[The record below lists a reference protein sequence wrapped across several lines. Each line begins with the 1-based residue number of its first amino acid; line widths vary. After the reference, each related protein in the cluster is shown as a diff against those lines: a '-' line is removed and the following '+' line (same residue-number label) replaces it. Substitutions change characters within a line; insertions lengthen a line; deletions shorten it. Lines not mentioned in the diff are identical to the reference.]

1 MGGWL
6 VRRRSIGISPHS
18 TCRSLM
24 EVKRSTP
31 RHLRNLFGI
40 IIDNTNKSKEIL
52 SALEL
57 ALQVADDYNDDHSQI
72 SIEKIVN
79 YTDVSD
85 GYALSDLMC
94 WQVEQM
100 VFAIFGV
107 SHSVTYNVLQSYS
120 QSLQIPWITAN
131 PARSSAFEQYSFQL
145 SLCPTFVDA
154 VADFIKYF
162 QWKKIYYL
170 FDSDDGLW
178 RLQHLFEAFRP
189 PSRTLAVDARR
200 IKNPWDVY
208 DILRQLD
215 RSDPYFERRIVL
227 DLSSKE
233 AYNAVMAQVID
244 VGMNRDGYH
253 YILGLLSITELDLNV
268 FQHGGVNITG
278 FQLIDESSDLV
289 QSFYRKWR
297 YSIGKDRIDS
307 SISPS
312 VKAALTIDG
321 IAVLTYALKTI
332 WDNKR
337 LRKMVYRTRRGKL
350 FNTNESGGLDCP
362 VNTSGAISE
371 WKHNNRRNEKCKS
384 ILASIHG
391 VSGYLH
397 FDKYGQRDGYKLDV
411 YQLQYKTELRKVG
424 VWSKQ
429 GFKTKLVAPNDAA
442 SGRMFDSN
450 VTWRITT
457 IMEAPYVMEKKNNED
472 GHPLPQHEG
481 YIIDLAKK
489 VSDIVN
495 FKYHFHLVKDGKYGA
510 RVNGT
515 WNGMI
520 GELINND
527 ADIAMAP
534 LTITKIR
541 EIVVDFTKPFQKTA
555 ISIMIKKPEKQK
567 PGVFSFKEPLSDYV
581 WLCVI
586 IGFLQSASGRIA
598 GSAWWFFTLILIS
611 SYTANL
617 AAFLTVEK
625 LITSIDSVDD
635 LVGQTSVRYGILNS
649 GSSYSFFNSSR
660 VVVYEK
666 MFQFMTNAVP
676 SVFVN
681 SNEEGWRRV
690 ITEKG
695 KYAYLLES
703 AFNEYFNQKRPCH
716 TMTVGEDFD
725 HKGYGIATKPNFA
738 LTARLNLAVLQLRE
752 IGELIKLEQR
762 WWYDKGECGTL
773 DSTDHSQRALT
784 LSNVSGIFH
793 ILIAGL
799 LMAMVV
805 ALFEYLIKRR
815 VRGSSKKY
823 QINSNSGSASVEKS
837 IHDPTKSE
845 QNPKNDQQYRG
856 SWRTYNNIVCD
867 LPLDGKAEQRLKE
880 KVYAITPNMLS
891 PILYSSLVVDS
902 TSKCLNVGVKILG
915 PLRPPLRTLTFKL
928 KAVLHRGCRRMKD
941 QETE

>member
-1 MGGWL
+1 ME
-6 VRRRSIGISPHS
+6 RRRNSVICQMKGKITKLFLISFLLLYIDVSGTYSGAIRIG
-18 TCRSLM
+18 
-24 EVKRSTP
+24 V
-31 RHLRNLFGI
+31 
-40 IIDNTNKSKEIL
+40 IIDSSNKSNDIL

-57 ALQVADDYNDDHSQI
+57 ALQVADDYNDDHTQI
-72 SIEKIVN
+72 SIDKIVN

-100 VFAIFGV
+100 VFALFGV
-107 SHSVTYNVLQSYS
+107 SNPVTYNVMHSYS
-120 QSLQIPWITAN
+120 HSLQMPWITAN
-131 PARSSAFEQYSFQL
+131 PTRSSAFEKSSFQL
-145 SLCPTFVDA
+145 SMCPTFVDA

-162 QWKKIYYL
+162 QWTKIYYL

-178 RLQHLFEAFRP
+178 RLQQLFEAFRP
-189 PSRTLAVDARR
+189 PSRNIAVDARR

-215 RSDPYFERRIVL
+215 RSDPNFERRIVL

-233 AYNAVMAQVID
+233 AYSAVMAQVID

-253 YILGLLSITELDLNV
+253 YILGLLSITDLDLNV

-278 FQLIDESSDLV
+278 FQLIDESSELV
-289 QSFYRKWR
+289 QSFYKKWR
-297 YSIGKDRIDS
+297 HSVGKERIDTGLE
-307 SISPS
+307 
-312 VKAALTIDG
+312 AALTVDA
-321 IAVLTYALKTI
+321 IAALTFALESI

-337 LRKMVYRTRRGKL
+337 LRKIVYRTRRGKL
-350 FNTNESGGLDCP
+350 FNTNESGGLDCRASP
-362 VNTSGAISE
+362 VVPFLNGNIIIDAM
-371 WKHNNRRNEKCKS
+371 KN
-384 ILASIHG
+384 ASFRG
-391 VSGYLH
+391 VSGYVH
-397 FDKYGQRDGYKLDV
+397 FDKHGQREGYKLDV
-411 YQLQYKTELRKVG
+411 YQLQYKTQMRKVG
-424 VWSKQ
+424 FW
-429 GFKTKLVAPNDAA
+429 TKHRFETNLTGPSNVD
-442 SGRMFDSN
+442 SGRMFESN

-457 IMEAPYVMEKKNNED
+457 IWEAPYVMPKKNNQD
-472 GHPLPQHEG
+472 GHPLPQLEG

-489 VSDIVN
+489 VSDIVK
-495 FKYHFHLVKDGKYGA
+495 FQYHIHLVKDGKYGA
-510 RVNGT
+510 QVNGT

-581 WLCVI
+581 WLCVT
-586 IGFLQSASGRIA
+586 IGFFAVSFILSLVGRFSPYEWSEQDSKGPSNQFSLANTFWFSLGALMQQGSDISPRSASGRIA

-635 LVGQTSVRYGILNS
+635 LVGQTTVRYGILNS
-649 GSSYSFFNSSR
+649 GSSYSFFNSSK
-660 VVVYEK
+660 VLVYEK
-666 MFQFMTNAVP
+666 MFTFMTEAVP

-681 SNEEGWRRV
+681 TNEEGWKRV
-690 ITEKG
+690 INGKG

-703 AFNEYFNQKRPCH
+703 AFNEYFNQKSPCG
-716 TMTVGEDFD
+716 TMKVGEDFD
-725 HKGYGIATKPNFA
+725 HKGYGIATKPNFG
-738 LTARLNLAVLQLRE
+738 LTARLNLAVLELRE

-762 WWYDKGECGTL
+762 WWYDKGECGAL

-799 LMAMVV
+799 LMAMLV

-815 VRGSSKKY
+815 VRESKKY
-823 QINSNSGSASVEKS
+823 QINSNSKQENAQKA
-837 IHDPTKSE
+837 IHGPNTE
-845 QNPKNDQQYRG
+845 ELIPKNG
-856 SWRTYNNIVCD
+856 EIS
-867 LPLDGKAEQRLKE
+867 G
-880 KVYAITPNMLS
+880 
-891 PILYSSLVVDS
+891 
-902 TSKCLNVGVKILG
+902 
-915 PLRPPLRTLTFKL
+915 
-928 KAVLHRGCRRMKD
+928 
-941 QETE
+941 